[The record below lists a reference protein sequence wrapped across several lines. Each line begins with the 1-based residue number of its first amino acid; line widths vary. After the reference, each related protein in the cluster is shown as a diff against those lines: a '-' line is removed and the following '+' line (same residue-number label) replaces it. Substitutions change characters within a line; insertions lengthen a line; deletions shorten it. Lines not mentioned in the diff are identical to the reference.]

1 MRFLPLLFFLI
12 LQLEYE
18 CDGGCISD
26 DSGGLLKGIQKLLG
40 SKKKV
45 RGHNGKCKIT
55 SAEKCKECEAFLMAR
70 KKETDMTLNNRP
82 KSIRIN
88 EVAGQY
94 TESDTDS
101 DSGHSDDHS
110 TTMKQR
116 SSVEPRPYF
125 ELGSTSK
132 PKETSFN
139 KIRQY
144 VCKSLV
150 QCATCLSTEFEKS
163 EETNTEETKSLAS
176 QSSQSSRSIQSSQ
189 SALIGPN
196 H

>member
-55 SAEKCKECEAFLMAR
+55 SAEKCKE
-70 KKETDMTLNNRP
+70 P